1 MMVMSKS
8 FIQGA
13 IMKHK
18 LLWFS
23 GLLLIIGIAFGYIEI
38 TYYQYLDEKNVL
50 IESVFLPLSMLFV
63 FLGALGVFLF
73 IIRAIWLI
81 LKKT

>member
-1 MMVMSKS
+1 
-8 FIQGA
+8 
-13 IMKHK
+13 MKHK